1 MTLVDD
7 KVDVDPAQPFLGF
20 QLHDTIRTSLFESE
34 TRAVLLQRFKDT
46 SGFHL
51 VDVRIAREANATVV
65 RAVIRGPKAP

>member
-34 TRAVLLQRFKDT
+34 TRAVLRQRFKDS
-46 SGFHL
+46 SGFTP
-51 VDVRIAREANATVV
+51 ANNMRPTH
-65 RAVIRGPKAP
+65 GKHDDHQGT